1 MRLLGV
7 ELDRFRSRRAVVLLL
22 LAAALLTALLAG
34 TALWDTR
41 PVSDQERARAEAQA
55 QLAAD
60 DPQLQEDLADCREN
74 PADFFGPD
82 TVAAQCDNFMVP
94 RVEDYLGRAE
104 LDLRSR
110 RGRAGR
116 GADRDP
122 AALLIIVGATFAG
135 CRLADRLDGQPA
147 ALRAAPAPGLAGE
160 GAPRPGRRSRRGRRC
175 SSAPSGS
182 CSPWSPTRGD
192 SAPSADVLR
201 DIRLTAVRGTL
212 LAGGAALGGYALT
225 MLLRRTVATLA
236 VLFAYAVGGEAL
248 VASLPMDRAGDW
260 SLANNVLAW
269 LHDGTR
275 CSTTASA
282 ARRAWT
288 VRPVLPARSGTGR
301 RTWRCCCWPPWSS
314 RCWRSGAATCPDRRD
329 SSRRVQLVR

>member
-22 LAAALLTALLAG
+22 LTAALLTALLAG

-41 PVSDQERARAEAQA
+41 PVSDQERARAAAQA

-94 RVEDYLGRAE
+94 RVEDYLGRAQ
-104 LDLRSR
+104 LDLGRVVDV
-110 RGRAGR
+110 RGVALIVILT
-116 GADRDP
+116 
-122 AALLIIVGATFAG
+122 ALLIIVGATFAG
-135 CRLADRLDGQPA
+135 SDWQTGSMGNQLLFEP
-147 ALRAAPAPGLAGE
+147 
-160 GAPRPGRRSRRGRRC
+160 RRSRVWLMKGAAVLASGLVAAGLLIGAFWVVLTLVADARGL
-175 SSAPSGS
+175 
-182 CSPWSPTRGD
+182 
-192 SAPSADVLR
+192 APSADVLR

-225 MLLRRTVATLA
+225 MLLRRTIATVA
-236 VLFAYAVGGEAL
+236 VLFAYAAAGEAL
-248 VASLPMDRAGDW
+248 VVSLPMDRAGDW

-269 LHDGTR
+269 VRDGTR
-275 CSTTASA
+275 VFDDGIRCAPSLDVCDQSYQLGIGHGATYLA
-282 ARRAWT
+282 
-288 VRPVLPARSGTGR
+288 VLLL
-301 RTWRCCCWPPWSS
+301 
-314 RCWRSGAATCPDRRD
+314 ATLVVSVLAFRRRD
-329 SSRRVQLVR
+329 VP